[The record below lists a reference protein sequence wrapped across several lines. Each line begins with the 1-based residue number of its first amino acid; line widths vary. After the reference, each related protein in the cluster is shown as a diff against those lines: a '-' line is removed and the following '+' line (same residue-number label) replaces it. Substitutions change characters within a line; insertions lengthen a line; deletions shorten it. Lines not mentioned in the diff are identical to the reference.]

1 MAFLLKSDYFSSITT
16 GVLDALTGGDDNIIT
31 ELSAEAVEE
40 MKSYLN
46 TRYLTATIFAASGT
60 DRNKTLVMYCKD
72 IALFHIYAV
81 YSLTV
86 IPVNRVNRYNNAL
99 NWLCDVR
106 DQKINVDGLPIN
118 TNPLGV
124 MIKTG
129 TNPKRE
135 NHQL

>member
-1 MAFLLKSDYFSSITT
+1 MGFLAKTDFYTSINT
-16 GVLDALTGGDDNIIT
+16 GVLDALTGGDDSIIN

-40 MKSYLN
+40 VKSYLN
-46 TRYLTATIFAASGT
+46 TRYLTDTIFAATGT
-60 DRNKTLVMYCKD
+60 DRNKTIMMYCKD

-99 NWLCDVR
+99 NWCRDVR
-106 DQKINVDGLPIN
+106 DQKINVDRLPIN
-118 TNPLGV
+118 TNPAGV